1 MLQQLRVQ
9 LDASALDEVEALLLS
24 CGALSLSLEEDGV
37 SNPIFEPPIGEHPL
51 WPKLYISALFEHL
64 VAAELT
70 IKALAHYPQ
79 VGTQVLLETIDET
92 DWQAKFQ
99 QQFNAKRYGKLWV
112 YPSWQDNP
120 EPEGISLKLDP
131 GLAFGT
137 GKHPTTDL
145 CLQWLGEQDLAQASV
160 LDFGCGSG
168 ILALAA
174 AKLGAQPV
182 VAIDIDPQALRATEQ
197 NRATNAISS
206 EQVSVTTASDITGQR
221 FSVVVANIL
230 AGPLLELRDHFV
242 AHLLPKGELI
252 LSGILGSQVDDIKA
266 AYSAHFELVSVEIRE
281 DWARI
286 AYKLS

>member
-1 MLQQLRVQ
+1 MQQLRVQ
-9 LDASALDEVEALLLS
+9 LDASILDEVEALLLS
-24 CGALSLSLEEDGV
+24 CGALSLCLEEDGV
-37 SNPIFEPPIGEHPL
+37 SNPIFEPPIGDHPL

-64 VAAELT
+64 IAAELT
-70 IKALAHYPQ
+70 IKALAHHTQ

-112 YPSWQDNP
+112 YPSWQENP

-145 CLQWLGEQDLAQASV
+145 CLDWLGEQNLTQMSL

-197 NRATNAISS
+197 NRDANDISPD
-206 EQVSVTTASDITGQR
+206 QLYVTTAKDIEDRR
-221 FSVVVANIL
+221 FSVVIANIL
-230 AGPLLELRDHFV
+230 AGPLLELRDQFV
-242 AHLLPKGELI
+242 ALLLPKGELI
-252 LSGILGSQVDDIKA
+252 LSGILSSQIDDIKA
-266 AYSAHFELVSVEIRE
+266 AYSGHFDLVSVEVRE

>member
-1 MLQQLRVQ
+1 MQQLRVQ
-9 LDASALDEVEALLLS
+9 LDASILDEVEALLLS
-24 CGALSLSLEEDGV
+24 CGALSLCLEEDGV
-37 SNPIFEPPIGEHPL
+37 SNPIFEPPIGDHPL
-51 WPKLYISALFEHL
+51 WSKLYISALFEHL
-64 VAAELT
+64 IAAELT
-70 IKALAHYPQ
+70 IKALAHHTQ

-112 YPSWQDNP
+112 YPSWQETP

-145 CLQWLGEQDLAQASV
+145 CLDWLGEQNLTQMSL

-197 NRATNAISS
+197 NRDANDISPD
-206 EQVSVTTASDITGQR
+206 QLYVTTAKDIEDRR
-221 FSVVVANIL
+221 FSVVIANIL
-230 AGPLLELRDHFV
+230 AGPLLELRDQFV
-242 AHLLPKGELI
+242 ALLLPKGELI
-252 LSGILGSQVDDIKA
+252 LSGILSSQVDDIKA
-266 AYSAHFELVSVEIRE
+266 AHSGHFDLVSVEVRE

>member
-1 MLQQLRVQ
+1 MQQLRVQ
-9 LDASALDEVEALLLS
+9 LDASILDEVEALLLS
-24 CGALSLSLEEDGV
+24 CGALSLCLEEDGV
-37 SNPIFEPPIGEHPL
+37 SNPIFEPPIGDHPL

-64 VAAELT
+64 IAAELT
-70 IKALAHYPQ
+70 IKALAHHTQ

-112 YPSWQDNP
+112 YPSWQETP

-145 CLQWLGEQDLAQASV
+145 CLDWLGEQNLTQMSL

-197 NRATNAISS
+197 NRDANDISPD
-206 EQVSVTTASDITGQR
+206 QLYVTTAKDIEDRR
-221 FSVVVANIL
+221 FSVVIANIL
-230 AGPLLELRDHFV
+230 AGPLLELRDQFV
-242 AHLLPKGELI
+242 ALLLPKGELI
-252 LSGILGSQVDDIKA
+252 LSGILSSQVDDIKA
-266 AYSAHFELVSVEIRE
+266 AYSGHFDLVSVEVRE

>member
-1 MLQQLRVQ
+1 MQQLRVQ

-24 CGALSLSLEEDGV
+24 CGALSLCLEEDGV

-51 WPKLYISALFEHL
+51 WPKLYISALFEQL
-64 VAAELT
+64 VAAELS
-70 IKALAHYPQ
+70 IKALSHHAH

-120 EPEGISLKLDP
+120 EPEGMSLKLDP

-145 CLQWLGEQDLAQASV
+145 CLHWLGAQDLAQVSV

-174 AKLGAQPV
+174 AKLGAMPV
-182 VAIDIDPQALRATEQ
+182 VAIDIDPQALTATEQ
-197 NRATNAISS
+197 NRAANEISA
-206 EQVSVTTASDITGQR
+206 EQVCVTTASAITGQR
-221 FSVVVANIL
+221 FSVVMANIL
-230 AGPLLELRDHFV
+230 AGPLLELRDQFI
-242 AHLLPKGELI
+242 AQLLPKGELI
-252 LSGILGSQVDDIKA
+252 LSGILNSQVADIKS
-266 AYSAHFELVSVEIRE
+266 AYSEYFELVSVKIEE

-286 AYKLS
+286 AYKLK